1 MLPQFLNKQG
11 EVALQ
16 IVSCLSELEIGSRI
30 PNISDLSSSL
40 NVGAGTVQTALKML
54 ETENLIKLQSRGHQ
68 GTTLEYI
75 DRVLL
80 WKMTEQPWISGSMPL
95 PYTTRLEG
103 FATALYKQ
111 FEDVSIPF
119 NIQYMRGGK
128 ARLQKLSMGACNFAI
143 CSKMCFTLAT
153 KEFKNLDVL
162 FEFGAETYMDQA
174 AVVFSDDKETE
185 IRDGM
190 KIGID
195 FHSYDHVFLNEYF
208 TMGKKV
214 YFVPVKYSE
223 LAEKLNRREI
233 DASIWNMDELREKFI
248 AKNIHTLKVT
258 TEVEEI
264 RNAGTAV
271 LVVRSDDKRLKLM
284 LPDILDINSV
294 LKIQDDVIN
303 KKILPAY

>member
-80 WKMTEQPWISGSMPL
+80 WKLTEQPWISGSMPL
-95 PYTTRLEG
+95 PYTSRMEG

-111 FEDVSIPF
+111 FENVAIPF

-128 ARLQKLSMGACNFAI
+128 ARLQKLSMGAFNFAI
-143 CSKMCFTLAT
+143 CSKTGFSLAQ
-153 KEFKNLDVL
+153 EDFPNLEIL
-162 FEFGAETYMDQA
+162 FEFGPESYIDQP
-174 AVVFSDDKETE
+174 AVVFSDENETE

-195 FHSYDHVFLNEYF
+195 VHSYDHVFLNKYVCR
-208 TMGKKV
+208 GKEV
-214 YFVPVKYSE
+214 QFVPLKYSE
-223 LAEKLNRREI
+223 LAVKLNSGEI
-233 DASIWNMDELREKFI
+233 DASLWNMDELREKFS
-248 AKNIHTLKVT
+248 AKNIHAINSDAT
-258 TEVEEI
+258 EEI
-264 RNAGTAV
+264 KGAGTAV
-271 LVVRSDDKRLKLM
+271 LVVRKNDKRLKLL
-284 LPDILDINSV
+284 LPDILNIESI
-294 LKIQDDVIN
+294 LKIQDDVLN

>member
-11 EVALQ
+11 EVALR

-68 GTTLEYI
+68 GTTLEYM

-80 WKMTEQPWISGSMPL
+80 WKLTEQPWISGSMPL
-95 PYTTRLEG
+95 PYTSRMEG
-103 FATALYKQ
+103 LATALYKQ
-111 FEDVSIPF
+111 FENVMIPF

-128 ARLQKLSMGACNFAI
+128 ARLQKLSMGAFNFAI
-143 CSKMCFTLAT
+143 CSKTAFLLAQDDYP
-153 KEFKNLDVL
+153 NLEIL
-162 FEFGAETYMDQA
+162 FEFGDESYIDQP
-174 AVVFSDDKETE
+174 AVVFSNEHETE

-195 FHSYDHVFLNEYF
+195 VHSYDHVFLNKYVCE
-208 TMGKKV
+208 GKDV
-214 YFVPVKYSE
+214 QFVPLKYSE
-223 LAEKLNRREI
+223 LSVKLLKGEI
-233 DASIWNMDELREKFI
+233 DASLWNMDELREKFS
-248 AKNIHTLKVT
+248 AENIHAIPSNKT
-258 TEVEEI
+258 EEI
-264 RNAGTAV
+264 RGAGTAV
-271 LVVRSDDKRLKLM
+271 LVVRRDDKRIKLL
-284 LPDILDINSV
+284 LPDILDISSV
-294 LKIQDDVIN
+294 REIQDDVME

>member
-11 EVALQ
+11 EVALR

-30 PNISDLSSSL
+30 PNISDLSSQL

-80 WKMTEQPWISGSMPL
+80 WKLTEQPWISGSMPL
-95 PYTTRLEG
+95 PYTSRMEG

-111 FEDVSIPF
+111 FENVAIPF

-128 ARLQKLSMGACNFAI
+128 ARLQKLSMGAFNFAI
-143 CSKMCFTLAT
+143 CSKTGFMLAQD
-153 KEFKNLDVL
+153 EFPNLEIL
-162 FEFGAETYMDQA
+162 FEFGMESYMDQP
-174 AVVFSDDKETE
+174 AVVFCNENETE

-195 FHSYDHVFLNEYF
+195 VHSYDHVFLNEYVCR
-208 TMGKKV
+208 GKDV
-214 YFVPVKYSE
+214 QFVPLKYSE
-223 LAEKLNRREI
+223 LSVKLHSGEI
-233 DASIWNMDELREKFI
+233 DASLWNMDELREKFS
-248 AKNIHTLKVT
+248 AQNIHPIPSDAT
-258 TEVEEI
+258 EEI
-264 RNAGTAV
+264 RGAGTAV
-271 LVVRSDDKRLKLM
+271 LVVRKDDKRLKLL
-284 LPDILDINSV
+284 LPDILDINSIR
-294 LKIQDDVIN
+294 KIQDDVIN